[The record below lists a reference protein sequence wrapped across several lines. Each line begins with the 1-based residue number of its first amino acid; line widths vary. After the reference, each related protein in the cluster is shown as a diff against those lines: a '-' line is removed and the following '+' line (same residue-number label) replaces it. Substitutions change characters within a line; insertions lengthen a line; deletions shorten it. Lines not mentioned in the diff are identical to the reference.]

1 MLVSHKQD
9 NIQRTSKL
17 LIEMGLLTKI
27 ILMLLL
33 LNMINAKPVFD
44 LIPKRSR
51 TFNGMTLAELRRE
64 IMKVRKE
71 TLKDIQLQL
80 EKMKRMPVKFY
91 DKEI

>member
-64 IMKVRKE
+64 IMKVRNFE
-71 TLKDIQLQL
+71 SHSIAVGENEVAEIMYLI
-80 EKMKRMPVKFY
+80 RM
-91 DKEI
+91 

>member
-17 LIEMGLLTKI
+17 LIKMGLLTKL
-27 ILMLLL
+27 ILMLLF

-64 IMKVRKE
+64 IKKVRN
-71 TLKDIQLQL
+71 L
-80 EKMKRMPVKFY
+80 ESHSIAVGENEEA
-91 DKEI
+91 EIM

>member
-17 LIEMGLLTKI
+17 LIKMGLLTKL
-27 ILMLLL
+27 ILILLF

-64 IMKVRKE
+64 IMKVKNFE
-71 TLKDIQLQL
+71 SHSVEENEEAEIMYQ
-80 EKMKRMPVKFY
+80 KRM
-91 DKEI
+91 

>member
-1 MLVSHKQD
+1 MLVSHKQE

-64 IMKVRKE
+64 IMKVRNFE
-71 TLKDIQLQL
+71 SHSIAVG
-80 EKMKRMPVKFY
+80 ENEEA
-91 DKEI
+91 EIMYLIRI

>member
-1 MLVSHKQD
+1 MLVSHKHD

-64 IMKVRKE
+64 IMKIRNFESLSIAVGENKE
-71 TLKDIQLQL
+71 AEIMYLI
-80 EKMKRMPVKFY
+80 RM
-91 DKEI
+91 